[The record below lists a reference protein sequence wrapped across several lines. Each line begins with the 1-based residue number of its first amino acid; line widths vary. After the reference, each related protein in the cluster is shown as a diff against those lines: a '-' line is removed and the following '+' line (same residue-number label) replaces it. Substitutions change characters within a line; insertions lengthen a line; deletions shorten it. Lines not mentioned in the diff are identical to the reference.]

1 MISDEYVEEVREVV
15 KNRGFM
21 PSPALVRA
29 VVEAHTERT
38 VLPEVDA
45 STLAAL
51 VTELHPRVVVR
62 RANASGVERDHEFC
76 TWCSVEWPC
85 PTVSALQ
92 ELVTG
97 G

>member
-21 PSPALVRA
+21 PSPALVRTILQ
-29 VVEAHTERT
+29 VHTERT
-38 VLPEVDA
+38 TLPEVDGA
-45 STLAAL
+45 VLAEL

-62 RANASGVERDHEFC
+62 RANASGVEHDHEFC

>member
-1 MISDEYVEEVREVV
+1 MITDEYVEEVREVV

-29 VVEAHTERT
+29 VVEAHTEHAA
-38 VLPEVDA
+38 LPELDA
-45 STLAAL
+45 ATLVGL
-51 VTELHPRVVVR
+51 VAELHPRVVVR
-62 RANASGVERDHEFC
+62 RANGHGVEEDHEFC
-76 TWCSVEWPC
+76 SWCSVEWPC
-85 PTVSALQ
+85 PTVDALQ